1 LELEPVAITDVDG
14 GCARAATFG
23 EGKVDAV
30 EIRRRSAVAVTAWR
44 YFPSLGCAPIRDRI

>member
-1 LELEPVAITDVDG
+1 MELEPVAITDVDG